1 MSLIKFSKPILRGTL
16 VLAAVIIITSLS
28 VDATDTFRTSQSA
41 LGIFAHYATTPGC
54 PAETVPVTV
63 NGVSLCID
71 TYENSVGAN
80 CVIAEPASDIDT
92 AANSNDADCVP
103 VSKPGVLPWRYVS
116 QVQAAQLCART
127 HKRLPTP
134 LEWFTA
140 AAGTPDGSENCNVAA
155 AVTATGEKTLCRSGV
170 GTFDMVGNVWE
181 FVSGESVNGML
192 AEAVLPA
199 EGYVQEITADG
210 LPRLTA
216 LVPAP
221 IYNSDYF
228 WSNASGTFAIMRG
241 GFYGSGSD
249 GGVYSAHAAVAQS
262 FSSAAAG
269 FRCVTE
275 LSS

>member
-1 MSLIKFSKPILRGTL
+1 MSLSKFSKNILRGTL
-16 VLAAVIIITSLS
+16 VLSAVIVITSLS

-41 LGIFAHYATTPGC
+41 LGIFARYATTPGC
-54 PAETVPVTV
+54 PADTVPVTV

-80 CVIAEPASDIDT
+80 CVIAEPTSEIDT

-103 VSKPGVLPWRYVS
+103 MSKPGVLPWRFVS
-116 QVQAAQLCART
+116 QVQAAQLCARA

-140 AAGTPDGSENCNVAA
+140 AAGTPDGSENCNLTAGVAVA
-155 AVTATGEKTLCRSGV
+155 GEKTLCRSGV
-170 GTFDMVGNVWE
+170 GAFDMVGNVWE
-181 FVSGESVNGML
+181 FVSGESVDGRL
-192 AEAVLPA
+192 VEEVLPA
-199 EGYVQEITADG
+199 EGYVQETTNDG

-216 LVPAP
+216 TRPAP
-221 IYNSDYF
+221 MYNSDYF

-249 GGVYSAHAAVAQS
+249 GGIYSTHAAVMQS

-269 FRCVTE
+269 FRCITT
-275 LSS
+275 LSQ